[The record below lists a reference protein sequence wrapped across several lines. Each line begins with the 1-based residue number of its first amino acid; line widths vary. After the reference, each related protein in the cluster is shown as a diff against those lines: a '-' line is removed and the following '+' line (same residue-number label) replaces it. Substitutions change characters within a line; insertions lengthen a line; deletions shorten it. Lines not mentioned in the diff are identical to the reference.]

1 MSAATTKV
9 SAKARREAIAAVRV
23 PLQTPESTN
32 ARAWLKR
39 TEAAHLLP
47 RQATRYA
54 DNWLPTAKKAWLAAA
69 GELGFEQ
76 SAHWASSPSNG
87 NHVFVMA
94 SILGEQFLVS
104 LEITPRKVTLVTE
117 YLFTSIPDGD
127 RQAPP
132 TATRLTYEELV
143 ANVPCRGCGRP
154 WKGGPILPAGTNN
167 YTDKDRAAAAAE
179 DAEFK
184 RLHPDCHAGRQS
196 ISHSGINHCL
206 ACCPTPPMS
215 METLENVAAIF
226 RNSSRSIE
234 ESWKRAAGATSP
246 PSKVAAASKP
256 TRAQLER
263 RLAEAEA
270 ELAKLRVVSHSQN
283 Q

>member
-1 MSAATTKV
+1 MPAATTKV
-9 SAKARREAIAAVRV
+9 SAKAKARRQAIAAIRI
-23 PLQTPESTN
+23 PLQPPESTN

-47 RQATRYA
+47 RQAIRYA

-76 SAHWASSPSNG
+76 SAHWASPPSNG
-87 NHVFVMA
+87 NYVFVMA

-104 LEITPRKVTLVTE
+104 LEITPREATLVTA
-117 YLFTSIPDGD
+117 YLFTSTPDGG
-127 RQAPP
+127 RHTKP
-132 TATRLTYEELV
+132 TASQLTYEELV

-154 WKGGPILPAGTNN
+154 WQGGPSLPAGTNN

-196 ISHSGINHCL
+196 ISRSGINHCL

-215 METLENVAAIF
+215 MQTLENVTAIF
-226 RNSSRSIE
+226 RSSSRSIE
-234 ESWKRAAGATSP
+234 EGWRRAAGPKSR

-263 RLAEAEA
+263 RLAEAES
-270 ELAKLRVVSHSQN
+270 ELARLKES
-283 Q
+283 